1 MKKISNDDNF
11 QNFLNRYIN
20 VEVDGTIKKFF
31 ISEINSASSVTNA
44 GILYKPYNI
53 LNESTLQYCY
63 QTLSTYAFFICNSN
77 AVADDDFEIYLNGV
91 SVGSAILGQ
100 DDYIGS
106 ILFASPSSQNTISF
120 VETPFICP
128 LNTMTSY
135 YFNSAIFETGTN
147 TLSMINRVE
156 HNSNNY
162 GSIALSIFELS
173 IFEICSGSIQ
183 TSVTNSETVEI
194 FNYSGSTGEDF
205 SFTFTL

>member
-1 MKKISNDDNF
+1 MKKISKDDNF
-11 QNFLNRYIN
+11 NNYIDKFIDIN
-20 VEVDGTIKKFF
+20 IEGTVRKFSVSK
-31 ISEINSASSVTNA
+31 IDSGSINTNA

-53 LNESTLQYCY
+53 LNESIQQYCC

-77 AVADDDFEIYLNGV
+77 AAADDDFEIYLNGV

-106 ILFASPSSQNTISF
+106 ILFASTSSQNTISF

-128 LNTMTSY
+128 LNKMTSY
-135 YFNSAIFETGTN
+135 YFNSAIFETGVN

-156 HNSNNY
+156 HDNGNQ
-162 GSIALSIFELS
+162 GSIALS

-205 SFTFTL
+205 SFTFNL